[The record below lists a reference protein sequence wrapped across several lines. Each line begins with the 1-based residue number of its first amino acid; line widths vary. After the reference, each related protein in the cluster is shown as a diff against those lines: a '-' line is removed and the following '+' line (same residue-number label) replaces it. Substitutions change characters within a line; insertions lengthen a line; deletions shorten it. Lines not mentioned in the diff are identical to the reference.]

1 MLELAK
7 IFKSYGSARVL
18 DGASLRCERGQAVCL
33 AGANAAGKTTLL
45 TIAAGVQKA
54 DRGEVRCDGTVG
66 YVPQE
71 TALLADLSV
80 RDNLALWY
88 AACSRPRSAMFSADS
103 PERALGLCAFA
114 GRRVSRLSGG
124 VKKRAAIA
132 CALAARPDYL
142 IMDEPFTALDVT
154 GRADIAALL
163 RGLKQRGAGLLF
175 SSHDPSAIASV
186 ADVMVLL
193 RGGRVDA
200 PAALTGD
207 EACRMVQAAEQLSRA

>member
-1 MLELAK
+1 MLELAG
-7 IFKSYGSARVL
+7 IFKSYGPACVL
-18 DGASLRCERGQAVCL
+18 DGASLHCERGRAVCL

-54 DRGEVRCDGTVG
+54 DRGEIRCDGTVG

-71 TALLADLSV
+71 TALLTDLSV

-88 AACSRPRSAMFSADS
+88 AACDRPRSTLFSGDS
-103 PERALGLCAFA
+103 PERSLGLSAFA

-142 IMDEPFTALDVT
+142 IMDEPFTALDVA

-163 RGLKQRGAGLLF
+163 CDLKERGTGLLF

-186 ADVMVLL
+186 ADCMVLL
-193 RGGRVDA
+193 RDGRVDA
-200 PAALTGD
+200 PVELTGD
-207 EACRMVQAAEQLSRA
+207 GPRRLAQAAEQLSRA

>member
-1 MLELAK
+1 MRICRPA
-7 IFKSYGSARVL
+7 
-18 DGASLRCERGQAVCL
+18 C
-33 AGANAAGKTTLL
+33 
-45 TIAAGVQKA
+45 IAA
-54 DRGEVRCDGTVG
+54 
-66 YVPQE
+66 
-71 TALLADLSV
+71 
-80 RDNLALWY
+80 
-88 AACSRPRSAMFSADS
+88 F
-103 PERALGLCAFA
+103 
-114 GRRVSRLSGG
+114 GG

-193 RGGRVDA
+193 RGGRVDS